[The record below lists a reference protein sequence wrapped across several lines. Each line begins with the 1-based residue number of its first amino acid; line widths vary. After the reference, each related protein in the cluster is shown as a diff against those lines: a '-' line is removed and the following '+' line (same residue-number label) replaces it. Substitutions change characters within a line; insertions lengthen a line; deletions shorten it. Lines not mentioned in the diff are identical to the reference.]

1 MKRLVIYVH
10 ETDILTKIIK
20 SKGLICQK
28 PSKIELY
35 KTYKKSDLLFSFS
48 VLVLSKH
55 LETV

>member
-10 ETDILTKIIK
+10 ETDVLTKIIK

-35 KTYKKSDLLFSFS
+35 KTYKKI
-48 VLVLSKH
+48 
-55 LETV
+55 